1 MFGKAGHKNAHSA
14 PNLPEGHTPHE
25 EPIRLHD
32 VPQMDTALQVH
43 TAVDTPP
50 CTFLGPSKWFPWF
63 DPQDMP
69 ARTSS

>member
-43 TAVDTPP
+43 MAVDTPAVHV
-50 CTFLGPSKWFPWF
+50 PW
-63 DPQDMP
+63 PEQMVP
-69 ARTSS
+69 VV